1 MSAKLKL
8 CKAVGARGE
17 RVKAQRSSVP
27 LLCAAIYQQ
36 KDVGTAKRQL
46 LSYHLCKEEGLY

>member
-46 LSYHLCKEEGLY
+46 LSYHLCKGEGLY